1 MEGVACVLP
10 VTVRGCLSEGVED
23 AEGKGDRLY
32 RSPFREKRLEN
43 LLKGEGQETTDR
55 KQEGQS
61 EEQN

>member
-1 MEGVACVLP
+1 M
-10 VTVRGCLSEGVED
+10 RGCLSEGVED

-32 RSPFREKRLEN
+32 RSPFQEKRLEN